1 MFTNVTSQKGGDIVA
16 GFDRNNRDPEVEAL
30 IDQYPEEKDIYRF
43 MRNEYETLE
52 NTYDSETLD
61 KKVLLKA
68 SEEFPVSSVD
78 AGDLYTRMEVRIADF
93 WQDRFE
99 KEGK

>member
-1 MFTNVTSQKGGDIVA
+1 MA

-52 NTYDSETLD
+52 DTYDSETLEE
-61 KKVLLKA
+61 KVLVSA
-68 SEEFPVSSVD
+68 SKKFNISADE
-78 AGDLYTRMEVRIADF
+78 AGDLYVRMEVRIADF
-93 WQDRFE
+93 WQKRFI
-99 KEGK
+99 KESR